1 MSVHAALRASSRLR
15 PSGLL
20 LVMAVHVA
28 LVWLVANGLGLR
40 LSLEPPT
47 LPIQAT
53 FEEEIRPETAPPPFP
68 PTPTVGPTRV
78 IEPVEAEIALPPE
91 DPAAGE
97 TISSAVVEN
106 SAGSALP
113 EPHRVVVGPDPRH
126 PLTQPPYPAAS
137 VRFGEEGTVTI
148 ELRVGTDGRVRES
161 RLLRS
166 SGFPRLDAA
175 ALAEALR
182 AWRLKPASVDGTP
195 VEAWHAVRVS
205 FRLDRR

>member
-40 LSLEPPT
+40 LSLESQAP
-47 LPIQAT
+47 PIQAT
-53 FEEEIRPETAPPPFP
+53 FEEEIRPDTGPPPLP
-68 PTPTVGPTRV
+68 APTVGPTRV
-78 IEPVEAEIALPPE
+78 VDPVEPFIALPPE
-91 DPAAGE
+91 EAAPGE
-97 TISSAVVEN
+97 TLRPTGIEN
-106 SAGSALP
+106 PAGSALP
-113 EPHRVVVGPDPRH
+113 EPHREAVGPDPRH

-148 ELRVGTDGRVRES
+148 ELRVGTDGRVHES

-175 ALAEALR
+175 ALTEALR